1 MQGAKSHQQV
11 LWQEKKGRGMKGL
24 DQLLH
29 LSRARRRSIL
39 SAAMAFFLFAIE
51 PSYASGTM
59 QASVTIPSYIQTG
72 TQDPTT
78 PPDELVDPNPNSP
91 TLIELD
97 AVKAVDAN
105 EMALV
110 SLASR
115 QIELAKTP
123 DGARAIAK
131 EIAATKY
138 GWSSTQFGCLNKLW
152 TKESNWRYKARNK
165 TSGAHGIPQ
174 ALPATKMESIGTDW
188 RTNPLTQITWG
199 LKYIDVRYETPCK
212 AYKKFQRSRWY

>member
-1 MQGAKSHQQV
+1 
-11 LWQEKKGRGMKGL
+11 
-24 DQLLH
+24 
-29 LSRARRRSIL
+29 
-39 SAAMAFFLFAIE
+39 MAFFLFAIE

-59 QASVTIPSYIQTG
+59 QASVTIPAFIQSSTP
-72 TQDPTT
+72 DPVT
-78 PPDELVDPNPNSP
+78 PPDELLDPNPNSP